1 MELDNNKS
9 IMNKLD
15 PEYDDGNTEYKL
27 KLTNLDHDKF
37 NKRVTQMKYRLEEG
51 YGETIYHIGRSDDG
65 TPTGISES
73 EYTESV
79 ENLKRIV
86 KELKCIIISITE
98 NNTNKL
104 YIGEFLIRDK
114 NNYID
119 VKICVAGNVDSGKST
134 TIGTLTKGI
143 SDDGRGKARTH
154 VFNHKHEINSGRTS
168 SISHQILGFDDN
180 GEIVKTNIGRQ
191 MTWSQIVSKS
201 TKVITFFDLA
211 GHERYLRT
219 TIYGLTSL
227 YPDYCMIMISANT
240 GINHMTREHIG
251 LCINLK
257 IPFFI
262 VITKI
267 DIAPLNI
274 LDENIEKI
282 TNLCKKGARKK
293 PYLIK
298 NENDVSSVINNI
310 KSDSIVP
317 IIQISNVTNHNLDLL
332 KMLINFLPIRNNL
345 IKNES
350 KSIEFSI
357 DNTYSVIG
365 HPVIVSGLLKSG
377 TINVS
382 SDISIGPF
390 YDGTYR
396 LVKLKSLHINYKEI
410 SEAKSGSYICI
421 SLKGIIRKDIKKGM
435 MLLSSQSTLKNTVK
449 EFWTN
454 ILIVNS
460 PTTIKIGYQ
469 PHIHLDQVRQT
480 VRIID
485 IIKKSKDNNDQDD
498 KILRTGDRADVKLE
512 FIIKPEYI
520 KINSALIFRDGKVKA
535 TGTVINDPIDS

>member
-449 EFWTN
+449 EFWAN

-460 PTTIKIGYQ
+460 PTTIKIEYQ